1 MRSYPMPTDPSA
13 SATLSLPLL
22 PLRDV
27 VLFPGI
33 DTTLFLGRASTR
45 RAAAT
50 AIGGDGRIA
59 AVTQRSGQVETVTRA
74 DLHDI
79 GVMASVKSMV
89 RLPDGKLKVV
99 VYGMQRIHVRGVS
112 DGALYQ
118 ELQADPVEEL
128 VTAVPGDSGELL
140 EAVASQGPPLRAML
154 PDAIFASPPR
164 LGNAGYVADKIAA
177 HAPGLS
183 PASRQQLLEVLDPWQ
198 RLRQSLAAV
207 QASANAGVDLPE
219 ALEVVRE
226 WLERRVTGPGPEG
239 AP

>member
-89 RLPDGKLKVV
+89 RLPDGNLKVV
-99 VYGMQRIHVRGVS
+99 VYGMQRIHVHGVS

-118 ELQADPVEEL
+118 ELHADPVEEL
-128 VTAVPGDSGELL
+128 VTAVPGDSQELL
-140 EAVASQGPPLRAML
+140 EAVAAQGPPAPRDASGCDLR
-154 PDAIFASPPR
+154 
-164 LGNAGYVADKIAA
+164 VA
-177 HAPGLS
+177 
-183 PASRQQLLEVLDPWQ
+183 PATGKRRIRGGQDCGACTGPVT
-198 RLRQSLAAV
+198 RLAAAAAV
-207 QASANAGVDLPE
+207 GARPLAAAPAVARRRPGECQCRRRSA
-219 ALEVVRE
+219 
-226 WLERRVTGPGPEG
+226 
-239 AP
+239 